1 MKIKLLDSSVSNKIA
16 AGEVVERPAS
26 IVKEL
31 LENSI
36 DAGASAVTVEIKGG
50 GAEFLRISDNGCG
63 MDSEDVKQAFL
74 RHATS
79 KIEKAEDLDNIL
91 TLGFRGEALAS
102 IAAVSRVNLVTR
114 TPGANEGT
122 EIELE
127 GGEILRFCAAGC
139 PEGTSLRVRDL
150 FFNTPVRRKFLK
162 KASSE
167 AMLVNETVN
176 KMALSNP
183 QLSIRYINDGKTIL
197 HTPGDNNLL
206 SAIRAVYGSDFS
218 KNMIAVD
225 YEESGIKVSGF
236 IGTREV
242 QRANRSR
249 QIIFVNGRCVREQTV
264 SAAAQD
270 AYAGR
275 LNIGKFPA
283 FVLNLQMDATIV
295 DVNVHPT
302 KQEVRF
308 AEGLDVYSIVFNAV
322 SGALR
327 KNQEVPD
334 LFDAKKQE
342 DTRKVIEITSFEKPS
357 PAIKSEHRE
366 VSASI
371 PEKEVNA
378 AQTNAFSKKSAS
390 EVLEFAKFV
399 ASSSPQV
406 AQGGF
411 TFEFDKK
418 SADTDYLKQSAPK
431 VQPEQA
437 PKKQAEQATFV
448 APSASAKQEELEF
461 SLEAQY
467 KLCGTLFDTYIIVQ
481 AQDDAYIIDQHA
493 AHERLLFERLF
504 AQCASGQK
512 VEQPLLVPVILDFSP
527 AEILRLE
534 ELLPSLEELGFS
546 LEAIGETSFALRA
559 VPALCED
566 ISPKEFVL
574 GLLAENVHS
583 IRSQEL
589 KREKLMQLSC
599 KHAIKG
605 GDKLTDAEIKSL
617 MNLIAKENVP
627 LSCPHGRPILIKLS
641 RRELEARFKRIQ

>member
-36 DAGASAVTVEIKGG
+36 DAGSSAVTVEIRGG
-50 GAEFLRISDNGCG
+50 GIEFLRISDNGCG
-63 MDSEDVKQAFL
+63 MEADDVKQAFL

-79 KIEKAEDLDNIL
+79 KIEKAEDLNNIL

-114 TPGANEGT
+114 VPGANEGT

-127 GGEILRFCAAGC
+127 GGEVLKFCAAGC

-167 AMLVNETVN
+167 AMLVTETVN

-183 QLSIRYINDGKTIL
+183 QLSIRYIVDGKTIL

-206 SAIRAVYGSDFS
+206 SAIRAIYGSEFS
-218 KNMIAVD
+218 KNTIKIEH
-225 YEESGIKVSGF
+225 EENGIKIFGYL
-236 IGTREV
+236 GLREV

-249 QIIFVNGRCVREQTV
+249 QIVFINGRCVREQTIS
-264 SAAAQD
+264 SAVED
-270 AYAGR
+270 AYQGR
-275 LNIGKFPA
+275 LNVGKFPA
-283 FVLNLQMDATIV
+283 FVLNLYLDSSVV

-308 AEGLDVYSIVFNAV
+308 ASGIDVYSVVYSAV
-322 SGALR
+322 KDALS
-327 KNQEVPD
+327 KNQEIPT
-334 LFDAKKQE
+334 LFEQKKQE
-342 DTRKVIEITSFEKPS
+342 EEKTVTVVSSFSTSFDKFKQETPIFDKTEEKPTN
-357 PAIKSEHRE
+357 KNE
-366 VSASI
+366 V
-371 PEKEVNA
+371 
-378 AQTNAFSKKSAS
+378 F
-390 EVLEFAKFV
+390 EFAKFV
-399 ASSSPQV
+399 ASSSPRV
-406 AQGGF
+406 AESNF
-411 TFEFDKK
+411 TFEFTKTDEV
-418 SADTDYLKQSAPK
+418 TDYLKKEEPARQTEIKDEVPVKPHVCENAI
-431 VQPEQA
+431 
-437 PKKQAEQATFV
+437 
-448 APSASAKQEELEF
+448 QEEIKMDIPLD
-461 SLEAQY
+461 Y
-467 KLCGTLFDTYIIVQ
+467 KVCGTLFDTYIIIQ
-481 AQDDAYIIDQHA
+481 AQNDAYIVDQHA

-504 AQCASGQK
+504 YSVASGEN
-512 VEQPLLVPVILDFSP
+512 VSQPLLVPVIMDFSP
-527 AEILRLE
+527 AELVRLE
-534 ELLPSLEELGFS
+534 DLLPELEALGYS
-546 LEAIGETSFALRA
+546 IEAIGANSYAVRA
-559 VPALCED
+559 VPVVLED
-566 ISPKEFVL
+566 LSPQQFLLSVL
-574 GLLAENVHS
+574 TENVHS
-583 IRSQEL
+583 LKSQEI

-617 MNLIAKENVP
+617 MQLIAKENVP

-641 RRELEARFKRIQ
+641 RRELETRFKRIQ